1 MLESTNENEIRHKNI
16 IYCRDISEL
25 GGVETYVY
33 QLAKKYKDLDIAV
46 VYKSIHPNQLKRLSK
61 ICYTYKHTNQKIICD
76 VAIINYDSSIID
88 YITPEIWKD
97 NLKEKDPRGIYQGVH
112 ADYTNPAYTVIPQDK
127 RVKCYL
133 CITKHI
139 LKTYPKLI
147 GADNAML
154 CYNPLIVEDEPKPLV
169 LVSATR
175 LSVVKGKNRMIELAK
190 ELDRREINYIWY
202 VFTEDRNAIDSP
214 NVIFMNPRLD
224 VYKWI
229 TQADYVVQLSDTEA
243 CSYTINESLY
253 RNIPIIVTPLPYL
266 TEIGYKD
273 GINGYTLEFDCSN
286 VKEVADKILDIP
298 KFEFKPLKDKYD
310 KIFIKSKSDYYDKY
324 LKAVDCQVIFEN
336 GYKDLYLNK
345 WVKNNEILK
354 NIPINRAKDLEKCGL
369 AVIINES
376 RD

>member
-1 MLESTNENEIRHKNI
+1 MFESTERSEIRHKNI

-76 VAIINYDSSIID
+76 VAVINYDSSIID
-88 YITPEIWKD
+88 YITPEIWRE
-97 NLKEKDPRGIYQGVH
+97 NLKENDYRGIYQGVH
-112 ADYTNPAYTVIPQDK
+112 ADYSNPVYTVIPQDK
-127 RVKCYL
+127 RIKCYL
-133 CITKHI
+133 CITKYI
-139 LKTYPKLI
+139 LKTYPKII
-147 GADNAML
+147 GADNAIL
-154 CYNPLIVEDEPKPLV
+154 CYNPLTVEDERKPLV

-175 LSVVKGKNRMIELAK
+175 LSSVKGKDRMIALAK

-253 RNIPIIVTPLPYL
+253 RNIPVIVTPLSYL
-266 TEIGYKD
+266 KEIGYKD
-273 GINGYTLEFDCSN
+273 GVNGYTMEFDCSN
-286 VKEVADKILDIP
+286 VKEIVDKILNVP
-298 KFEFKPLKDKYD
+298 KFEFKHLKDKYN
-310 KIFIKSKSDYYDKY
+310 KIFVKSKSDYYEKY
-324 LKAVDCQVIFEN
+324 LKPVNCRVIFQK
-336 GYKDLYLNK
+336 GYKDLYLDK
-345 WVKNNEILK
+345 WVVYNEVLE
-354 NIPINRAKDLEKCGL
+354 NIPMARAKDLENSGL
-369 AVIINES
+369 VEVMK
-376 RD
+376 

>member
-1 MLESTNENEIRHKNI
+1 MFESTNVNEIKHKNI
-16 IYCRDISEL
+16 IYARDISEL

-46 VYKSIHPNQLKRLSK
+46 VCKTIHPNQLKRLEK
-61 ICYTYKHTNQKIICD
+61 ICYVYKHTNQKIICD
-76 VAIINYDSSIID
+76 VAVINYDSSIID
-88 YITPEIWKD
+88 YITPEIWKQ
-97 NLKEKDPRGIYQGVH
+97 NLKENDPRGIYQGVH
-112 ADYTNPAYTVIPQDK
+112 ADYSNPVYKEIPHDDRIK
-127 RVKCYL
+127 TYL
-133 CITKHI
+133 CITKFI
-139 LKTYPKLI
+139 LKTYPKII

-154 CYNPLIVEDEPKPLV
+154 CYNPLTVEDETKPLV

-175 LSVVKGKNRMIELAK
+175 LSVVKGKNRMIALAK

-229 TQADYVVQLSDTEA
+229 SQADYVVQLSDTEA

-266 TEIGYKD
+266 KEIGYKD
-273 GINGYTLEFDCSN
+273 KINGYTMEFDCSN
-286 VKEVADKILDIP
+286 VKEIVDNILNIP
-298 KFEFKPLKDKYD
+298 KFEFKHLKDKYG

-324 LKAVDCQVIFEN
+324 LKPVKMRVIFKN
-336 GYKDLYLNK
+336 SYKDLFLDK
-345 WVKNNEILK
+345 WVKYNEILE
-354 NIPINRAKDLEKCGL
+354 NIPMYRAKDLEQSRL
-369 AVIINES
+369 AVIINE
-376 RD
+376 